1 MAHRYASADA
11 ASPSD
16 GRVAGTTASR
26 AHAASVGE
34 GMNRRSGDEP
44 SRRRARAKTRPGPA
58 ATRVALG
65 ELANGTEVEVS
76 GALGGTAAWG
86 VNGWDALRSP
96 GDAEDARASSED
108 LEVGA
113 STTARVRE
121 LGRVVEALRARVEA
135 METRRTRVGDAA
147 DAAAAAL
154 TRGFARAE
162 YAFTLLA
169 RGSLFASSVAR
180 RASTREANVDVGVI
194 TDDATEDATDDAG
207 FLADDV
213 GAASNGDDDVT
224 DADGGASAL

>member
-1 MAHRYASADA
+1 MTHRYADADA
-11 ASPSD
+11 TSPSD
-16 GRVAGTTASR
+16 GRVAATTASP
-26 AHAASVGE
+26 SD
-34 GMNRRSGDEP
+34 GMNRHSGDEP
-44 SRRRARAKTRPGPA
+44 SRRRARAKTRPGSA

-96 GDAEDARASSED
+96 GDAEDARASSDD

-113 STTARVRE
+113 STNARVRE

-135 METRRTRVGDAA
+135 METRRTRAGDAA

-154 TRGFARAE
+154 TRGFARAK

-169 RGSLFASSVAR
+169 RGSLFTSSVAR
-180 RASTREANVDVGVI
+180 CASTREANVDVGVI
-194 TDDATEDATDDAG
+194 TDDATDDAG

-224 DADGGASAL
+224 DAVTDADVGASAL